1 MNTHCIHATKY
12 FRALRECNDFVRIFN
27 KQDSYLTGD
36 TMENIRKRF
45 KTVTFRLT
53 EKEHQK
59 LKAFAQNLELS
70 LNHFLKKAI
79 ALDFN
84 FKAKNVTNNSQFLS
98 AKSIAPVITKIDKV
112 ILHAIIEMLL
122 ITRDREPEEVVARA
136 KKTAEKKVCELTEE

>member
-1 MNTHCIHATKY
+1 MA
-12 FRALRECNDFVRIFN
+12 
-27 KQDSYLTGD
+27 
-36 TMENIRKRF
+36 NIRKSF

-53 EKEHQK
+53 DKEHQK
-59 LKAFAQNLELS
+59 LKAFAQNYELS

-84 FKAKNVTNNSQFLS
+84 FKAKNVTNASQFLS